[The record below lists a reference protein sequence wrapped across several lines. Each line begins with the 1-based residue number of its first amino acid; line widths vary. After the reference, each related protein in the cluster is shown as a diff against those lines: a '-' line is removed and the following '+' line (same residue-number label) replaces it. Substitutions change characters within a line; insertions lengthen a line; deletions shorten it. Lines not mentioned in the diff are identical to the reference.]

1 MLQKLADGA
10 IETVTITIT
19 FVILI
24 LFAKEAGADW
34 LIDEI
39 MSTFNIILWASGIG
53 TFFAILYFVSNTF
66 E

>member
-10 IETVTITIT
+10 IETVTIAIT

-39 MSTFNIILWASGIG
+39 MSVFNLILLASGIG
-53 TFFAILYFVSNTF
+53 TLFAILYFFSDIF
-66 E
+66 A